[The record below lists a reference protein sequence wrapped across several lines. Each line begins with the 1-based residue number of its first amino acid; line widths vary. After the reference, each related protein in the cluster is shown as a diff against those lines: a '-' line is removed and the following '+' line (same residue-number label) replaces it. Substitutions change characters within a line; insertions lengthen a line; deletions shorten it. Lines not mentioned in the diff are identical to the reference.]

1 MPQLLRYAVAFALGA
16 LTVVAIYE
24 LAGVRRGGPSVVLIA
39 PGVPPV
45 TAGGPGGGV
54 SGGGVSGTAAPAPGV
69 SGIGPGGAVSGT
81 APAAGVSGTGAVSGT
96 GTAPLDG
103 APIAWPR
110 DVAAAYREAAV
121 AQHLETFV
129 GKPGL
134 GTVEALD
141 CVEFPCIALV
151 AQDAAKAS
159 GGGMAALRK
168 ALNDL
173 IADRHAGRSALAL
186 SSSQVGDRTYSAV
199 SVMPPSDDDVRVRV
213 QKRMQRLLADRAR

>member
-45 TAGGPGGGV
+45 TAGGPGP
-54 SGGGVSGTAAPAPGV
+54 VSGTA
-69 SGIGPGGAVSGT
+69 SGAVSGT
-81 APAAGVSGTGAVSGT
+81 ASGGTASGAVSGTASGAVSGT
-96 GTAPLDG
+96 GSVPLDG

-129 GKPGL
+129 TKPSL
-134 GTVEALD
+134 GTIAALD
-141 CVEFPCIALV
+141 CVEFPCIALI
-151 AQDAAKAS
+151 AQDAARAS
-159 GGGMAALRK
+159 AGGMTELRK
-168 ALNDL
+168 ALNSL
-173 IADRHAGRSALAL
+173 IEDRHAGRSALAL
-186 SSSQVGDRTYSAV
+186 SSSQVGDRTYSAI
-199 SVMPPSDDDVRVRV
+199 SVMPPSDDDVRARV
-213 QKRMQRLLADRAR
+213 HKRMQRLLADRAR

>member
-24 LAGVRRGGPSVVLIA
+24 LAGLRRGGPSVVLIA

-45 TAGGPGGGV
+45 TAGGPGGA
-54 SGGGVSGTAAPAPGV
+54 VSGTGAGV
-69 SGIGPGGAVSGT
+69 SGIGPGGAV
-81 APAAGVSGTGAVSGT
+81 PGTGAVSGT
-96 GTAPLDG
+96 GAPLDG

-159 GGGMAALRK
+159 SGGMTALRK

-173 IADRHAGRSALAL
+173 IEDRHAGRSALAL
-186 SSSQVGDRTYSAV
+186 SSSQLGDRTYSAV
-199 SVMPPSDDDVRVRV
+199 SVMPLADDDVRVRV
-213 QKRMQRLLADRAR
+213 QKRMHRLLADRAR